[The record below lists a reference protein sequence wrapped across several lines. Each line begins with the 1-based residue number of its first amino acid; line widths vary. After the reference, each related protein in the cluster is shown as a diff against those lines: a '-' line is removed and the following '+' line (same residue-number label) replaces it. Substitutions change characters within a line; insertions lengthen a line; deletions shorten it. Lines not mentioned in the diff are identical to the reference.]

1 MANKVMDHHSHELYY
16 QTKTEIRKMKS
27 DLEEQMRCK
36 NESVLRLSERLKNT
50 ERLVTRLEEENM
62 YKETRLV
69 EQLSSMELQ
78 LKETTDALKM
88 VQKEQREM
96 KTKLTQQSDV
106 KSSQISNLEE
116 RLLKIEQHLSE
127 QN

>member
-1 MANKVMDHHSHELYY
+1 MDHHSHELYY